1 VLAELATSELEEI
14 AVSEELGAFSAEEPG
29 VFSAK
34 ELDDRD
40 VSDELDSA
48 ADELTVA
55 SSLDLL
61 FS

>member
-14 AVSEELGAFSAEEPG
+14 SVSEELGAFSAE
-29 VFSAK
+29 

-48 ADELTVA
+48 ADELTEA
-55 SSLDLL
+55 SSLEQL